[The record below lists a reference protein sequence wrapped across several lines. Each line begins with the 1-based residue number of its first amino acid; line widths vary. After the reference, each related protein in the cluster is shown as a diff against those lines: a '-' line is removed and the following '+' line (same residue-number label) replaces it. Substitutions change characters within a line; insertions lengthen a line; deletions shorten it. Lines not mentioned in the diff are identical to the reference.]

1 MAIMRLFGKK
11 KVLPLTIT
19 IPEPCS
25 ENWDNMRVVDDSHRH
40 CSSCERTL
48 TDFSL
53 MSDDELILF
62 FRNNNEKLCGR
73 FLKTQINR
81 PLLLRAPANPSSTG
95 FLHKLAL
102 LLPLSLFTKD
112 IVAQSGSSA
121 TQIDTSSV
129 ANVPDT
135 LHENLNQEPLSQI
148 DSLDSIDS
156 SLTQNDSIYIS
167 VPDVD
172 HTVTYAPID
181 IVHTYPLVEDLM
193 IYGATWVPEPD
204 QFASYKTWWENIWHK
219 KNSTTEEVVA
229 TLPGAT
235 TETDPNKKT
244 PPTPAEAP
252 QRSWYEFIVPE
263 RTRKW
268 LIGSGKS

>member
-1 MAIMRLFGKK
+1 MRLFGKK
-11 KVLPLTIT
+11 KVLPLTIS

-40 CSSCERTL
+40 CRSCERTL

-81 PLLLRAPANPSSTG
+81 PLMLRAPANPSSTG

-148 DSLDSIDS
+148 DSLDSSDS
-156 SLTQNDSIYIS
+156 SLTQSDTNHMSA
-167 VPDVD
+167 PNVD
-172 HTVTYAPID
+172 HIETPS
-181 IVHTYPLVEDLM
+181 PLNAVFCPNLEDLS
-193 IYGATWVPEPD
+193 IVTGFTCTPEPGPYI
-204 QFASYKTWWENIWHK
+204 SYKTLWENIWSK
-219 KNSTTEEVVA
+219 KNSNTEEVVT

-244 PPTPAEAP
+244 PPSPAEAP